1 MPFGR
6 KCNIREMV
14 GNVTVLTTAR
24 APLAGYGDDLV
35 PGISTSKSSLGEL
48 SPALLR

>member
-14 GNVTVLTTAR
+14 GSVTVLTTAR
-24 APLAGYGDDLV
+24 APLAGYGGDLV
-35 PGISTSKSSLGEL
+35 PGRSISKSSLGEL
-48 SPALLR
+48 SPALFR